1 MQPAQCGTMLPFAA
15 LTPLPP
21 LLMLLLPML
30 LRCPST
36 AAQAI
41 QLPNKAMYRPLG
53 NHPPVQDATEPSL
66 E

>member
-1 MQPAQCGTMLPFAA
+1 MHPAQCGTMLPLAA
-15 LTPLPP
+15 LQP

-30 LRCPST
+30 LRCPSA
-36 AAQAI
+36 AAQAS
-41 QLPNKAMYRPLG
+41 AMYWPLG